1 MKNLSYALLLSLL
14 AFSPA
19 WALGPDSTESG
30 QIERILARNQGLRLV
45 PCTKTPLA
53 QLPDG
58 NLLGNGDV
66 GVVVS
71 GTPATQVF
79 YIAKNDFWAPTG
91 HYGYLNP
98 NQPKTNSGI
107 GQQAYPIG
115 GVTVEIPQLS
125 SASFRQEMDLF
136 RAETRSRF
144 SHGDAQVRMT
154 SRVLAVDNLLVI
166 DIENAGK
173 APLDTTVS
181 TWTRASNLGRLPEK
195 TPVPNTSRAGVE
207 GGIQWIT
214 RDSAT
219 KPDDRWVTHA
229 SIATR
234 VLGNASNPEIVDG
247 LSAKSTFCIQPGQRV
262 QVVSQIGNAV
272 SFSSE
277 FPLTKIKELVVVGE
291 ESLSSSK
298 AAVGKLS
305 AETVRQLDLKH
316 RQWWREFWAKS
327 QIELPE
333 EPLLERFFYGSVYI
347 MGAGARPGKLPPG
360 LYGPWA
366 TSDRAIWSGDYH
378 LNYNHQHP
386 WYGVYAINHP
396 DLAIPYFDSVINL
409 LPLARTTAEAMRE
422 KGVAYRTGAG
432 PYGWS
437 HPSTHNMPNNA
448 ELAINFRD
456 YYDFTLDKEFL
467 RKTAYPF
474 FKEVAENWDPKLIK
488 EPASPGASGDYRYCI
503 NLALDETC
511 KPYVNPAS
519 ALAMV
524 RSLYQALAAASQTLD
539 LDPQE
544 RSHWQDVATHL
555 GTFSTTEY
563 KGKTVI
569 DFAEGA
575 NKPEE
580 NPYPFNTYPFYP
592 TACEGRDSKFRP
604 ALINTLL
611 TRPSYWDQLN
621 SFTQVYAAAAQ
632 GGYPADELVD
642 RLRTR
647 IAQVIEP
654 SNIILIPNHKTVDNA
669 FAVNNVTLLL
679 LQSDHGF
686 IHVFPSWNL
695 QKEARFTKLRA
706 RGGFL
711 VSSHAAKGSVQ
722 YVRIRS
728 ENDSRVTIRNPW
740 PGTLPKLKDGKGSA
754 VALAQNGQQLTFAAQ
769 AGQEYSLQPARQGSE
784 KP

>member
-1 MKNLSYALLLSLL
+1 MKNLLFALLFGVL
-14 AFSPA
+14 AFSHA
-19 WALGPDSTESG
+19 WALPPDSTESG
-30 QIERILARNQGLRLV
+30 PIERILARNQGLRLAA
-45 PCTKTPLA
+45 CTQTPFP

-71 GTPATQVF
+71 GSPSTQVF

-91 HYGYLNP
+91 SYGYLNP

-115 GVTVEIPQLS
+115 GITVEIPQLRQ
-125 SASFRQEMDLF
+125 ASFRQEMDLF
-136 RAETRSRF
+136 RAETRSSF
-144 SHGDAQVRMT
+144 SHGDAHVRMT

-166 DIENAGK
+166 DIDNLGRA
-173 APLDTTVS
+173 ALDTTVS
-181 TWTRASNLGRLPEK
+181 TWTRAGNLGRLPEK
-195 TPVPNTSRAGVE
+195 TPIPNTSRAGVE
-207 GGIQWIT
+207 GGLQWIT
-214 RDSAT
+214 RDSST
-219 KPDDRWVTHA
+219 KADDRWVTHA

-234 VLGNASNPEIVDG
+234 ILGDASNPEIVDE
-247 LSAKSTFCIQPGQRV
+247 LTAKNTFCLQPGQRV

-272 SFSSE
+272 SFSSD
-277 FPLTKIKELVVVGE
+277 FPLSKVKELVVVGE
-291 ESLSSSK
+291 ESLSTTK
-298 AAVGKLS
+298 AAVAKLS
-305 AETVRQLDLKH
+305 AETIRQLDLKH
-316 RQWWREFWAKS
+316 RQWWKEFWAKS

-333 EPLLERFFYGSVYI
+333 EPLLERFFYGSVYM

-360 LYGPWA
+360 LFGPWV
-366 TSDRAIWSGDYH
+366 TSDKSSWSADYH

-396 DLAIPYFDSVINL
+396 ELAIPYFDSVINL
-409 LPLARTTAEAMRE
+409 LPLARETAQALRE

-456 YYDFTLDKEFL
+456 YYDFTLDRDFL
-467 RKTAYPF
+467 RTTAYPF
-474 FKEVAENWDPKLIK
+474 FKEVAENWDAKLVK
-488 EPASPGASGDYRYCI
+488 EPALPGGSGDYRYCI
-503 NLALDETC
+503 RLALDETL

-519 ALAMV
+519 ALAIV
-524 RSLYQALAAASQTLD
+524 RSLYQALAAASQTLN
-539 LDPQE
+539 LDPHE
-544 RSHWQDVATHL
+544 REHWQDVATHL
-555 GTFSTTEY
+555 STFSTTEY

-575 NKPEE
+575 NDAEA
-580 NPYPFNTYPFYP
+580 NVYPFNTYPFYP
-592 TACEGRDSKFRP
+592 TACEGMDSNFRP
-604 ALINTLL
+604 ALVNTLI
-611 TRPSYWDQLN
+611 TRPHYWDQFN

-642 RLRTR
+642 RLRSR
-647 IAQVIEP
+647 IARTIEP
-654 SNIILIPNHKTVDNA
+654 SNIVLMPVHKTIDNA

-686 IHVFPSWNL
+686 IHVFPNWNL
-695 QKEARFTKLRA
+695 LKEARFTNLRA

-711 VSSHAAKGSVQ
+711 VSSHTSKGSVQ
-722 YVRIRS
+722 YVRIHS

-740 PGTLPKLKDGKGSA
+740 PGSMPRLQDGTGAA
-754 VALAQNGQQLTFAAQ
+754 VALAQNGQQLTFTTQ
-769 AGQEYSLQPARQGSE
+769 AGQEYDLQPSSSATR
-784 KP
+784 